1 MNEQQTENLGGNG
14 RHHSQYNPVNVNI
27 NEATGTAFL
36 GILSL
41 ILLIALLY
49 VQWQNRKLLAQLSEE

>member
-1 MNEQQTENLGGNG
+1 MNEQPFEPTG
-14 RHHSQYNPVNVNI
+14 RHHSQYNPVTVDV

-36 GILSL
+36 GILAL

-49 VQWQNRKLLAQLSEE
+49 AQWQNRKLLAELRGE

>member
-1 MNEQQTENLGGNG
+1 MNEQPFDPTG
-14 RHHSQYNPVNVNI
+14 RHHSQYNPVNIDVK
-27 NEATGTAFL
+27 EATGTAFL

-49 VQWQNRKLLAQLSEE
+49 AQWQNRQLLAQLRGE

>member
-1 MNEQQTENLGGNG
+1 MNEQPVEPMETAG